1 MIQRCL
7 LQRMPLELLKSKYDY
22 LSKNS
27 APWLSIK
34 LILEKQMF
42 SNQFC
47 LKTNCCFLFY
57 PSLSQEMAQ
66 LNRPGIGHEESHSPQ
81 IWTSILQFGVGN
93 MLLN

>member
-1 MIQRCL
+1 MGLMRPPPPHLTARLRKISQSKAAQKTADVKPALSPMMIQRCL

-42 SNQFC
+42 SN
-47 LKTNCCFLFY
+47 
-57 PSLSQEMAQ
+57 
-66 LNRPGIGHEESHSPQ
+66 
-81 IWTSILQFGVGN
+81 
-93 MLLN
+93 